1 MPMSG
6 GDHSTAVTASAGDRL
21 ALQCAVLRGGAPL
34 TIAWSKDASPILAS
48 SSSSSGRGS
57 GIRFINEFTSSLAIE
72 SLNAA
77 HAGRY
82 ACSASNEAGRAS
94 VSVQVIV
101 QGQSINRSRV
111 LTAVDDDRCI
121 VDKGPKSD
129 G

>member
-34 TIAWSKDASPILAS
+34 TIAWSKDSSPILAS
-48 SSSSSGRGS
+48 SSNS

-72 SLNAA
+72 SLNVG

-101 QGQSINRSRV
+101 QGQSI
-111 LTAVDDDRCI
+111 DWW
-121 VDKGPKSD
+121 
-129 G
+129 